1 MAVVLALSKGRASD
15 FHLLCVCRRVAA
27 HVLCLNSTLRVRWVM
42 SELNRAD
49 KPSRLHMTQN
59 DYKQE
64 ARLSFLKSRKLGRHR
79 QSALSPLPDQ

>member
-1 MAVVLALSKGRASD
+1 
-15 FHLLCVCRRVAA
+15 
-27 HVLCLNSTLRVRWVM
+27 M

-64 ARLSFLKSRKLGRHR
+64 ARLKFLKSRKLGRHR
-79 QSALSPLPDQ
+79 QSALTPLPDHVAQQPNISFSQKSLNSAGCQVAE